1 MKKKIL
7 LLSIVLVS
15 LTAFSFAADAPSISK
30 NVLSSFN
37 KQFTGARDIKWESQV
52 NFIKAEF
59 TIDEMTLY
67 AYFNRNGELLAVT
80 RFISP
85 NQLPLEILTSLRKA
99 NKSFWISDLF
109 EIRTEDGTAYY
120 ATLENADTIITLK
133 SEGISGWQLF
143 QKEKKAH
150 AE

>member
-1 MKKKIL
+1 
-7 LLSIVLVS
+7 
-15 LTAFSFAADAPSISK
+15 
-30 NVLSSFN
+30 
-37 KQFTGARDIKWESQV
+37 
-52 NFIKAEF
+52 IKAEF